1 MDYFTNRIQ
10 YYMCVTP
17 LDCLFV
23 CFLSPCARRDLVFS
37 HVWPQSRTQPDPQP
51 SPPSPAA
58 WSQSL
63 SPQLTESLRLPQPS
77 GLHSFSYTSSLRLH
91 PGLSSVFSF
100 PVCSPWPSFP
110 PCSLC
115 HLVQMC
121 VINYLHVL
129 LFIRC
134 SLSFVPGPVLNVLS
148 PAVLPSV

>member
-77 GLHSFSYTSSLRLH
+77 GLHSFSYTSSLRLC
-91 PGLSSVFSF
+91 LVCRLCF
-100 PVCSPWPSFP
+100 P
-110 PCSLC
+110 SLC
-115 HLVQMC
+115 ALRDLVVPHVRSCQLVQMC

-129 LFIRC
+129 PFIRC